1 MKVNRTNLLNEVKNR
16 AVFEIPD
23 VDFIKQKVKELMTRR
38 MYPESIEPIL
48 VAYFERSAKIFGW
61 NKGDFIKK
69 INNLETNVEE
79 FVIADI
85 ESVTVTGSLNEKKI
99 NFSKSILREPIINPN
114 FANEILGEFFHEIRH
129 ATDETYRGYEFLE
142 NGMRLEGISVRC
154 NDEMYVEG
162 GAQLIKGAKYR
173 GKQKISMV
181 FEGYEDLSYG
191 FSMLASALGM
201 NEVELLKL
209 GEKGYSKFTEKI
221 SKENKTYINNSK
233 TLAELFTRTNEI
245 AATFR
250 FVLRDEKAET
260 YADVYKIM
268 QAIYNERMQN
278 NPPKTEEDIIKAEYE
293 QYKIYANIYQLIRT
307 GANVKMFEEMSGV
320 SVKEIKEKIKLSA
333 EQEKKYSEIAGKV
346 EEYSFDNRELKRP
359 IKQVVREMVIQ
370 YKEDK
375 RQKKNQKKNQQQQLP
390 PAQGVRFG
398 SRDAFAQDKKVTII
412 PKIPEM
418 SVDGQPQHMSL
429 DKEKQKEEEA

>member
-23 VDFIKQKVKELMTRR
+23 VDLIKQKVKELMTRR

-79 FVIADI
+79 FAIADI
-85 ESVTVTGSLNEKKI
+85 ESVTVNGKYSPLGKKI
-99 NFSKSILREPIINPN
+99 ILSKSTLIESIINPN
-114 FANEILGEFFHEIRH
+114 FAYETLRTLFHEIRH
-129 ATDETYRGYEFLE
+129 ATDETYRGGYEVLE
-142 NGMRLEGISVRC
+142 NGMSLEGISVDC
-154 NDEMYVEG
+154 NNEMYVEG

-173 GKQKISMV
+173 GKQKTSMV

-278 NPPKTEEDIIKAEYE
+278 NPPKTEKDIIKAEYE

-346 EEYSFDNRELKRP
+346 EEYSFDNRELKKA

-375 RQKKNQKKNQQQQLP
+375 RQKKNQQQQLP
-390 PAQGVRFG
+390 PAQEVNCG
-398 SRDAFAQDKKVTII
+398 SRDAFAQDKKVTKI

-429 DKEKQKEEEA
+429 DEEEQKEA

>member
-1 MKVNRTNLLNEVKNR
+1 MIKN
-16 AVFEIPD
+16 ALSVTLSKD
-23 VDFIKQKVKELMTRR
+23 GQIKNPLTGLYIDEHYANKR
-38 MYPESIEPIL
+38 PISIQIENTYAAQPQYG
-48 VAYFERSAKIFGW
+48 VSH
-61 NKGDFIKK
+61 
-69 INNLETNVEE
+69 
-79 FVIADI
+79 ADI
-85 ESVTVTGSLNEKKI
+85 I
-99 NFSKSILREPIINPN
+99 
-114 FANEILGEFFHEIRH
+114 
-129 ATDETYRGYEFLE
+129 Y
-142 NGMRLEGISVRC
+142 
-154 NDEMYVEG
+154 EMYVEG

-173 GKQKISMV
+173 GKQKTSMV

-233 TLAELFTRTNEI
+233 TLAELFTRINKI

-320 SVKEIKEKIKLSA
+320 SVKEIKEKIKLSE

-346 EEYSFDNRELKRP
+346 EEYSFDNRELKKA

-375 RQKKNQKKNQQQQLP
+375 RQKKNQQQQLP
-390 PAQGVRFG
+390 PAQGVSFG

-429 DKEKQKEEEA
+429 DKEKQKEA

>member
-1 MKVNRTNLLNEVKNR
+1 MKVNRMNLLNEVKNR

-69 INNLETNVEE
+69 INNLETNVEK
-79 FVIADI
+79 FAIADI
-85 ESVTVTGSLNEKKI
+85 KSVTVNGKYSPLEKKI
-99 NFSKSILREPIINPN
+99 TLSKSILIESIINPN
-114 FANEILGEFFHEIRH
+114 FAYETLKTLFHEIRH
-129 ATDETYRGYEFLE
+129 ATDKTYRGGYEVLE
-142 NGMRLEGISVRC
+142 DGMSLEGISV
-154 NDEMYVEG
+154 DEMYVEG
-162 GAQLIKGAKYR
+162 GAQLIIGAKYR
-173 GKQKISMV
+173 GKQKTSMV

-233 TLAELFTRTNEI
+233 TLAELFTRTNVI

-250 FVLRDEKAET
+250 FVLRAEKAET

-346 EEYSFDNRELKRP
+346 EEYSFDNRELKRAVM
-359 IKQVVREMVIQ
+359 QVVREMVIQ
-370 YKEDK
+370 YKENK
-375 RQKKNQKKNQQQQLP
+375 RQKKKKKKDQRQQLP
-390 PAQGVRFG
+390 PAQEVNSG
-398 SRDAFAQDKKVTII
+398 SRDVFAQGKKVTISPI
-412 PKIPEM
+412 IPEM
-418 SVDGQPQHMSL
+418 SKDGQPQHMSL
-429 DKEKQKEEEA
+429 DEEKQKEA

>member
-1 MKVNRTNLLNEVKNR
+1 MKVKLTNLLNEVKNR
-16 AVFEIPD
+16 AVIEIPD

-79 FVIADI
+79 FAIADI
-85 ESVTVTGSLNEKKI
+85 ESVTVNGKYSPLGKKI
-99 NFSKSILREPIINPN
+99 ILSKSTLIESIINPN
-114 FANEILGEFFHEIRH
+114 FAYETLRTLFHEIRH
-129 ATDETYRGYEFLE
+129 ATDETYRGGYEVLE
-142 NGMRLEGISVRC
+142 NGMSLEGISVDC
-154 NDEMYVEG
+154 NNEMYVEG

-173 GKQKISMV
+173 GKQKTSMV

-278 NPPKTEEDIIKAEYE
+278 NPPKTEKDIIKAEYE

-346 EEYSFDNRELKRP
+346 EEYSFDNRELKKA

-375 RQKKNQKKNQQQQLP
+375 RQKKNQQQQLP
-390 PAQGVRFG
+390 PAQEVNCG
-398 SRDAFAQDKKVTII
+398 SRDAFAQDKKVTKI

-429 DKEKQKEEEA
+429 DEEEQKEA

>member
-23 VDFIKQKVKELMTRR
+23 VDLIKQKVKELMTRR

-79 FVIADI
+79 FAIADI
-85 ESVTVTGSLNEKKI
+85 ESVTVNGKYSPLGKKI
-99 NFSKSILREPIINPN
+99 ILSKSTLIESIINPN
-114 FANEILGEFFHEIRH
+114 FAYETLRTLFHEIRH
-129 ATDETYRGYEFLE
+129 ATDETYRGGYEVLE
-142 NGMRLEGISVRC
+142 NGMSLEGISVDC
-154 NDEMYVEG
+154 NNEMYVEG

-173 GKQKISMV
+173 GKQKTSMV

-233 TLAELFTRTNEI
+233 TLAELFTRTNVI

-250 FVLRDEKAET
+250 FVLRAEKAET

-346 EEYSFDNRELKRP
+346 EEYSFDNRELKIP
-359 IKQVVREMVIQ
+359 IMQVVREMVIQ

-375 RQKKNQKKNQQQQLP
+375 RQKKKKNQQQQLP
-390 PAQGVRFG
+390 PAQGVNFG
-398 SRDAFAQDKKVTII
+398 SRNAFEQAQKVKTTPTIS
-412 PKIPEM
+412 KNKG
-418 SVDGQPQHMSL
+418 DDQPQDMSL
-429 DKEKQKEEEA
+429 DKE

>member
-69 INNLETNVEE
+69 INNLETNVVK
-79 FVIADI
+79 FAIADI
-85 ESVTVTGSLNEKKI
+85 ESVTIDGEYKPLGKKI
-99 NFSKSILREPIINPN
+99 TLSKSILIESIINPN
-114 FANEILGEFFHEIRH
+114 FANEILGTLFHEIRH
-129 ATDETYRGYEFLE
+129 ATDKTYRGGYEVLE
-142 NGMRLEGISVRC
+142 DGMSLEGISVRC

-173 GKQKISMV
+173 GKQKTSMI

-221 SKENKTYINNSK
+221 SKKNKNYINNSK

-346 EEYSFDNRELKRP
+346 EEYSFDNRELKRA

-390 PAQGVRFG
+390 PAQGVNFG
-398 SRDAFAQDKKVTII
+398 SRNAFEQAQKVKTTPTIS
-412 PKIPEM
+412 KNKG
-418 SVDGQPQHMSL
+418 DDQPQDMSL
-429 DKEKQKEEEA
+429 DKE

>member
-1 MKVNRTNLLNEVKNR
+1 MKIYLM
-16 AVFEIPD
+16 
-23 VDFIKQKVKELMTRR
+23 DFLC
-38 MYPESIEPIL
+38 L
-48 VAYFERSAKIFGW
+48 
-61 NKGDFIKK
+61 
-69 INNLETNVEE
+69 
-79 FVIADI
+79 
-85 ESVTVTGSLNEKKI
+85 
-99 NFSKSILREPIINPN
+99 
-114 FANEILGEFFHEIRH
+114 HH
-129 ATDETYRGYEFLE
+129 
-142 NGMRLEGISVRC
+142 
-154 NDEMYVEG
+154 
-162 GAQLIKGAKYR
+162 
-173 GKQKISMV
+173 
-181 FEGYEDLSYG
+181 
-191 FSMLASALGM
+191 
-201 NEVELLKL
+201 
-209 GEKGYSKFTEKI
+209 
-221 SKENKTYINNSK
+221 SK

-278 NPPKTEEDIIKAEYE
+278 NPPKTEKDIIKAEYE

-346 EEYSFDNRELKRP
+346 EEYSFDNRELKKA

-375 RQKKNQKKNQQQQLP
+375 RQKKNQQQQLP
-390 PAQGVRFG
+390 PAQEVNCG
-398 SRDAFAQDKKVTII
+398 SRDAFAQDKKVTKI

-429 DKEKQKEEEA
+429 DEEEQKEA